1 MKIIDFVQKL
11 NGKIRITDKWL
22 KHLKRY
28 YVNMYRVNMVYLY
41 DNAYISDPSRLIP
54 EEIYKNIADM
64 GIIGMTDNNGTI
76 CLKSRHAKL
85 ALALYKDMQGYHSLI
100 DEAYD
105 EPLVDSYMS
114 EDIMGLWDTFDKNV
128 VYRARSGEAVLVD
141 EDYFSREWI
150 LNGLNSVAPDGN
162 DYSEII
168 VFLSYLSEALRYREY
183 CHDIDVLYDSLD
195 MGGQRSRSASIGLV
209 QVYSVIR
216 TKAPYSLSKAIVTA
230 FAGEGNKVVEVKYNK
245 QLWPVCMGELGIPED
260 EQCEDGLFV
269 KGMSHDNEVE
279 FMSEILDGNVKLS
292 GKYADRLYAWLHG
305 HKWKKGLYNYSKGLY
320 SYVFTNYAEEC
331 IAILYSYINMFN
343 NLGDEVIAVYES
355 TFFLKKPITEY
366 NIPMGTFAVSADSE
380 TVLES
385 ATLDGYTGEVYPL
398 EYLEREGIEY
408 VGCPIM
414 LHYDEKLVGSFF
426 DLEEVDVIS
435 ESWFKRYNVDLT
447 FSTEG
452 RDEYK
457 LYTHSGSMEDNLL
470 KILNNSTRGRLVGR
484 LKNLVGFGTAKE
496 HLIKALF
503 DK

>member
-1 MKIIDFVQKL
+1 M
-11 NGKIRITDKWL
+11 
-22 KHLKRY
+22 
-28 YVNMYRVNMVYLY
+28 
-41 DNAYISDPSRLIP
+41 
-54 EEIYKNIADM
+54 
-64 GIIGMTDNNGTI
+64 
-76 CLKSRHAKL
+76 
-85 ALALYKDMQGYHSLI
+85 
-100 DEAYD
+100 
-105 EPLVDSYMS
+105 
-114 EDIMGLWDTFDKNV
+114 
-128 VYRARSGEAVLVD
+128 
-141 EDYFSREWI
+141 
-150 LNGLNSVAPDGN
+150 
-162 DYSEII
+162 
-168 VFLSYLSEALRYREY
+168 
-183 CHDIDVLYDSLD
+183 
-195 MGGQRSRSASIGLV
+195 
-209 QVYSVIR
+209 
-216 TKAPYSLSKAIVTA
+216 
-230 FAGEGNKVVEVKYNK
+230 
-245 QLWPVCMGELGIPED
+245 
-260 EQCEDGLFV
+260 
-269 KGMSHDNEVE
+269 
-279 FMSEILDGNVKLS
+279 
-292 GKYADRLYAWLHG
+292 
-305 HKWKKGLYNYSKGLY
+305 YNYSKGLY

-355 TFFLKKPITEY
+355 TFFLKRPITEY

-385 ATLDGYTGEVYPL
+385 AMLDGYTGEVYPL

-414 LHYDEKLVGSFF
+414 LHYGEKLVGSFF

-452 RDEYK
+452 KDEYK